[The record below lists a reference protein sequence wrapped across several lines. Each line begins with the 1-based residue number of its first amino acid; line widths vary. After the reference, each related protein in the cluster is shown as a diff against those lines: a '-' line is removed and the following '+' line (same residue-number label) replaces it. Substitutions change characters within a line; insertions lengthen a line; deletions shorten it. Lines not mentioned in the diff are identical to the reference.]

1 MRTFG
6 LDSRQAIK
14 TLIWKGLSCY
24 LQDISEM
31 FLEFRHTKA
40 SKKEFMTMRVFSKRN
55 LACFLAIALTFSQ
68 FGSVAQAVDIVDV
81 TSLPPDNASDQQH
94 DIKEKLWYANAFRIE
109 GTTSEGAA
117 FDTIFLALDPS
128 DKPSPPSIDKA
139 SALDVRVYGSDTNG
153 DVDYTT
159 TGLKGNFVYNPSVTY
174 PGSVAN
180 VAYRYDKTELVL
192 PNAKYWVFVSTNEK
206 LDDYKS
212 EKVSWFK
219 KSQKTDEVGEFAS
232 ILPDIKEYN
241 VTTGKWSSVNEG
253 NQMFRFAINN
263 PVPEPST
270 YVLGAV
276 MTGVLAF
283 VNRYQARQKMAVKPS
298 A

>member
-1 MRTFG
+1 
-6 LDSRQAIK
+6 
-14 TLIWKGLSCY
+14 
-24 LQDISEM
+24 
-31 FLEFRHTKA
+31 
-40 SKKEFMTMRVFSKRN
+40 MRVFSKSN

-81 TSLPPDNASDQQH
+81 SSLPPDNASDQQH

-109 GTTSEGAA
+109 GTPGGGGAGA
-117 FDTIFLALDPS
+117 FNTIFLALDPS
-128 DKPSPPSIDKA
+128 DKPPPPSLDKA
-139 SALDVRVYGSDTNG
+139 SALDVRVYGSDENG
-153 DVDYTT
+153 NVNFTPG
-159 TGLKGNFVYNPSVTY
+159 GLKGNFVYNPSVTY

-180 VAYRYDKTELVL
+180 VAYRYVPKVAETQLELT
-192 PNAKYWVFVSTNEK
+192 NAKYWLVVSTNEK
-206 LDDYKS
+206 LKEYDL

-219 KSQKTDEVGEFAS
+219 KSQTTDEVGESAS

-241 VTTGKWSSVNEG
+241 VTTGKWSEVQSG

-276 MTGVLAF
+276 MAGVLAF

-298 A
+298 V

>member
-1 MRTFG
+1 
-6 LDSRQAIK
+6 
-14 TLIWKGLSCY
+14 
-24 LQDISEM
+24 
-31 FLEFRHTKA
+31 
-40 SKKEFMTMRVFSKRN
+40 MRVFSKNN

-109 GTTSEGAA
+109 GETPEGAEEAA
-117 FDTIFLALDPS
+117 FNTIFLALDPS
-128 DKPSPPSIDKA
+128 DNPPPPSIDKA
-139 SALDVRVYGSDTNG
+139 SALDVSVYGSDENG
-153 DVDYTT
+153 NVNYTVE
-159 TGLKGNFVYNPSVTY
+159 GLKGNFLYNPSVTY

-180 VAYRYDKTELVL
+180 VAYSYVPTGLETQLEL
-192 PNAKYWVFVSTNEK
+192 PNAKYWLVVSTNEK
-206 LDDYKS
+206 LQEYDL

-219 KSQKTDEVGEFAS
+219 KSQTTDEVGEFAS

-241 VTTGKWSSVNEG
+241 VTTGKWSEVQSG

-276 MTGVLAF
+276 MTGVLDF

>member
-1 MRTFG
+1 
-6 LDSRQAIK
+6 
-14 TLIWKGLSCY
+14 
-24 LQDISEM
+24 M
-31 FLEFRHTKA
+31 FLEFRHTKV
-40 SKKEFMTMRVFSKRN
+40 SKKEFATMRVFSKNN

-68 FGSVAQAVDIVDV
+68 FGSVAQAVDIEIVNV
-81 TSLPPDNASDQQH
+81 TSLPPDNGSDQQH
-94 DIKEKLWYANAFRIE
+94 DIKAKLWYANAFRIE
-109 GTTSEGAA
+109 GTTTPEAA
-117 FDTIFLALDPS
+117 FNTIFLALDPF
-128 DKPSPPSIDKA
+128 DNPPPPSIDKA
-139 SALDVRVYGSDTNG
+139 SALDVQVYGSDASG
-153 DVDYTT
+153 DVDYTV
-159 TGLKGNFVYNPSVTY
+159 TGLKGNFLYNPSVTY

-180 VAYRYDKTELVL
+180 VAYRYDPTGAETQLVL
-192 PNAKYWVFVSTNEK
+192 PNAKYWLVVSTNEK
-206 LDDYKS
+206 LLEYDL

-219 KSQKTDEVGEFAS
+219 KSQTTDEVGEFAS

-241 VTTGKWSSVNEG
+241 VTTGKWSEVQSG

-298 A
+298 T

>member
-1 MRTFG
+1 
-6 LDSRQAIK
+6 
-14 TLIWKGLSCY
+14 
-24 LQDISEM
+24 
-31 FLEFRHTKA
+31 
-40 SKKEFMTMRVFSKRN
+40 MRVFSKNN

-109 GTTSEGAA
+109 GKTKPEAT
-117 FDTIFLALDPS
+117 FDTIFLALDPF
-128 DKPSPPSIDKA
+128 DKPPPSSIDKA
-139 SALDVRVYGSDTNG
+139 EALDVRVYASDSNG
-153 DVDYTT
+153 DVDFTDD
-159 TGLKGNFVYNPSVTY
+159 GLRGSFVYTPDVYY
-174 PGSVAN
+174 PGTVQN
-180 VAYRYDKTELVL
+180 VAYTFDKKDTDTLIL
-192 PNAKYWVFVSTNEK
+192 PNAKYWVVVSTNEK

-241 VTTGKWSSVNEG
+241 VTSKKWSSANEG

-276 MTGVLAF
+276 MTGALAF
-283 VNRYQARQKMAVKPS
+283 VNRYQARQKKAVKPS